1 MSCNILVVEDEAVAR
16 KNIAFFLQ
24 RSNHNVHQAET
35 GEAAVDLISRIDFS
49 TIISDFRLPG
59 TLNGIEILKHQR
71 ERSPG
76 KRLVLITA
84 FGSDEVQSQAE
95 AIGAVYMETP
105 LSLRELLSNLDATT

>member
-16 KNIAFFLQ
+16 KNIAFFLE
-24 RSNHNVHQAET
+24 RAHHNVHQAET

-59 TLNGIEILKHQR
+59 TINGIEILKHQR
-71 ERSPG
+71 QRSPG

-84 FGSDEVQSQAE
+84 FGSDQVQSEAE
-95 AIGAVYMETP
+95 AIGAVYMEKP
-105 LSLRELLSNLDATT
+105 LSLRELLSTIDVGA

>member
-24 RSNHNVHQAET
+24 RANHNVHQAET
-35 GEAAVDLISRIDFS
+35 GEAAVDLISRIYFS

-84 FGSDEVQSQAE
+84 FGSDQVQSEAE
-95 AIGAVYMETP
+95 AIGAVYMEKP
-105 LSLRELLSNLDATT
+105 LSLRELLSTIDVGA